1 MEGGTRLNGLQQ
13 KMRRRISEESYV
25 GENGARPGRESDWF
39 VKSELGSTARRFSY
53 VEAFHH
59 GILDR

>member
-1 MEGGTRLNGLQQ
+1 MEGGTRLKGLQQ
-13 KMRRRISEESYV
+13 KMRRRISGESCIS
-25 GENGARPGRESDWF
+25 ENGARSDQESDSF
-39 VKSELGSTARRFSY
+39 LKGELGSTARRFSY